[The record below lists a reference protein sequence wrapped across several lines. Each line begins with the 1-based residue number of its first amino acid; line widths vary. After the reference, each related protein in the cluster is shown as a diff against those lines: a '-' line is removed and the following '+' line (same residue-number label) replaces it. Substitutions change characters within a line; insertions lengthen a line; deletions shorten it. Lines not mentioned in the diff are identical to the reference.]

1 MRRLSLKSAIETNGS
16 NGQVQHLLGAEFVLE
31 HVGGFGEGLVDVA
44 AAHLIVERDVGALG
58 ALEML
63 QVGEGAGGLEL
74 LVHQDLV
81 LGRLDLVEHR
91 RQFVVFG
98 DDQRRGLVGDMGIL
112 GEHHGDRLT
121 DVMHLVDREDRLVVE
136 RRAVI
141 GVRDDLAHV
150 LRRHHPVDARH
161 RLRGAGVDRADA
173 AVSDGRAKNLAEQHA
188 RQAQIVRVF
197 GASRDLLAGFEPRRR
212 AADLAAGGCC
222 GRYRRHQWL
231 APLVPSSAWRTARR
245 T

>member
-1 MRRLSLKSAIETNGS
+1 M
-16 NGQVQHLLGAEFVLE
+16 QHLLGAEFVLE
-31 HVGGFGEGLVDVA
+31 HVGGIGEGLVDVA
-44 AAHLIVERDVGALG
+44 GAHLVVERDVGALG
-58 ALEML
+58 ALEVL

-91 RQFVVFG
+91 RQLVVLG
-98 DDQRRGLVGDMGIL
+98 DDQRRGLVGDMGVL
-112 GEHHGDRLT
+112 GEHHGDRLA
-121 DVMHLVDREDRLVVE
+121 DVVHLVDREDRLVVE

-150 LRRHHPVDARH
+150 LGGHHPVDARH
-161 RLRGAGVDRADA
+161 GACA
-173 AVSDGRAKNLAEQHA
+173 ALVSIERMRPWATVERKYLAEQHA
-188 RQAQIVRVF
+188 RQAQIVSVF
-197 GASRDLLAGFEPRRR
+197 GASGDFLAGLEPRRR
-212 AADLAAGGCC
+212 AADLAAGGRC
-222 GRYRRHQWL
+222 GRYRHQWL